1 MTNISL
7 NKELIKSLLDTAI
20 SGCLLVNNAGEVVSA
35 NQNALTM
42 LGYSDESGLY
52 GKEIHDK
59 IHQCADVYN
68 EDDCFICKSF
78 KDGKRYSNMLTTFK
92 KNNEELFKV
101 TVNVAPVIIENEV
114 AGAVIYFKD
123 ITEELKDNLLKER
136 LKMFVE
142 QVEVGFI
149 ITDTKGYI
157 EYVNDGYSK
166 ICGYSPSELVGKN
179 MNILKSGEHDKDFYK
194 KLWGTITRGKRYDEV
209 LINRKKNGE
218 KYYEKASILPVKEKN
233 GRIINYMAIKQD
245 ITKEYLL
252 EEKTIETQKLESI
265 GKLAGGI
272 AHDFNNILTSMVA
285 YLEMADE
292 IADEGTDLKRYI
304 AQIQKAEERAERLV
318 NQILGFSRKQMIAPK
333 VQDMSLLLE
342 EDQKMLKRMIPENI
356 NIQFDIKKDENK
368 KVKIDVAQFHQI
380 MLNLVINSKDAL
392 EEIGK
397 REKEIKIS
405 LEYKKN
411 SEIDSAVDFSKKYYA
426 ILKVYDNGTGIK
438 KENFKKVFDPFF
450 TTKKIGQGSGLG
462 LSSVYGIVKQNG
474 GEINLNSKE
483 GEFTEITIYW
493 PCVKEEKLIEK
504 VFHIDSSN
512 GEKVDRILI
521 VDDEEMIRDIM
532 RTTFSRAG
540 YDVLEAENGKE
551 ALEKIKTED
560 ISIVVTDITMP
571 EMNGDVMVQ
580 EAIKVKKD
588 LKFIFITG
596 YDLKESD
603 IAKGIASKIIQ
614 KPYRPAQLVE
624 AVKEISVKE

>member
-1 MTNISL
+1 M
-7 NKELIKSLLDTAI
+7 
-20 SGCLLVNNAGEVVSA
+20 
-35 NQNALTM
+35 
-42 LGYSDESGLY
+42 
-52 GKEIHDK
+52 
-59 IHQCADVYN
+59 
-68 EDDCFICKSF
+68 
-78 KDGKRYSNMLTTFK
+78 
-92 KNNEELFKV
+92 
-101 TVNVAPVIIENEV
+101 
-114 AGAVIYFKD
+114 
-123 ITEELKDNLLKER
+123 
-136 LKMFVE
+136 
-142 QVEVGFI
+142 
-149 ITDTKGYI
+149 
-157 EYVNDGYSK
+157 NDGYSK

-194 KLWGTITRGKRYDEV
+194 KLWGTITRGERYDEV

-252 EEKTIETQKLESI
+252 EEKMIETQKLESI

-368 KVKIDVAQFHQI
+368 KLKIDVAQFHQI

-512 GEKVDRILI
+512 GAKVDRILI

-571 EMNGDVMVQ
+571 EMNGDVMAQ

-596 YDLKESD
+596 YDLKEYD